1 MIDRRLKPEPSGE
14 ITFSLPDIYK
24 SSLSNGLNVYYIQK
38 EKLPVTRINLIIS
51 GGSRFD
57 PINQKGISN
66 LTSMVLDEG
75 ADGMSSLEISD
86 AFDMLGSN
94 FSIHSDT
101 ESVNLGLQSL
111 TENFET
117 SMEVFSK
124 VLLNPDFN
132 SSDFER
138 EKKKIITRLMQL
150 RDEPDYIAE
159 QIFEHRLFGSY
170 NPYSYP
176 TLGYD
181 DEIDKLKNE
190 DLKDFYARKF
200 SPEVSNLVAVG
211 SLNFDTL
218 IKVLENNLS
227 DWRTQPDNIN
237 LTGNTSMNRKMI
249 FLFDKKDA
257 VQSEI
262 RIGHTSPLRNSE
274 DYFQRLILNTVLGG
288 QFTSRINLNLRENKG
303 YTYGAFSH
311 FSYLKQ
317 AAYFYVSTSVGIEN
331 TVNAIEEIYSELEKI
346 QQGITDD
353 ELEFAK
359 SSIIRNF
366 PSNFETYRQITNN
379 LSARVMHNL
388 PDDYFNTYIDNV
400 YSVKLEQIKF
410 AAQKFINPDSAL
422 CVIVGDKDKLTGP
435 LKNTGLEI
443 VETDYKGIEI

>member
-1 MIDRRLKPEPSGE
+1 
-14 ITFSLPDIYK
+14 
-24 SSLSNGLNVYYIQK
+24 
-38 EKLPVTRINLIIS
+38 
-51 GGSRFD
+51 
-57 PINQKGISN
+57 
-66 LTSMVLDEG
+66 MVMDEG

-117 SMEVFSK
+117 SMDIFSK

-132 SSDFER
+132 NPDFKR

-150 RDEPDYIAE
+150 RDEPDYLAE
-159 QIFEHRLFGSY
+159 QIFELRLFGSN
-170 NPYSYP
+170 NPYAFP

-181 DEIDKLKNE
+181 DEIDLLKNE
-190 DLKDFYARKF
+190 NIKDFYSRKF

-218 IKVLENNLS
+218 IEVLENKFSNWKRPT
-227 DWRTQPDNIN
+227 DKVT
-237 LTGNTSMNRKMI
+237 LTGTKSANRKMI
-249 FLFDKKDA
+249 FLFDKKDS

-262 RIGHTSPLRNSE
+262 RIGHTSQVRNSK

-311 FSYLKQ
+311 FSYLKEE
-317 AAYFYVSTSVGIEN
+317 AYFYVSTSVGIEN
-331 TVNAIEEIYSELEKI
+331 TVNAIKEIYSELEKI
-346 QQGITDD
+346 QEGITDD

-379 LSARVMHNL
+379 LSSRVLHNL

-400 YSVKLEQIKF
+400 YSVKSEQIKI
-410 AAQKFINPDSAL
+410 AAQKFINPDNAL
-422 CVIVGDKDKLTGP
+422 CVIVGDKDKLYGP
-435 LKNTGLEI
+435 FTK
-443 VETDYKGIEI
+443 YGIRNC